1 MSSSEVKDVVD
12 DNITEVANA
21 IVEAFDCGELQ
32 AAIDGGHDA
41 WSKWIKGMGK
51 GFKRKV
57 ITLPVSLRMHFLSG
71 FDLGTSKC
79 EWSSKGGARQ
89 RVVAYS
95 HDEN

>member
-1 MSSSEVKDVVD
+1 MRSSEVKDVVD

-21 IVEAFDCGELQ
+21 IVEAYDSGELQ

-57 ITLPVSLRMHFLSG
+57 ITPPDCQFTYALFCP
-71 FDLGTSKC
+71 DLI
-79 EWSSKGGARQ
+79 
-89 RVVAYS
+89 
-95 HDEN
+95 